1 MQGRYSIFASVGN
14 ATQPFDRFLRMV
26 DEAAARTGLRTL
38 AQTGAGTYRLQHAD
52 AVDFVTRPEFEQL
65 LRAADYMITHAGVGS
80 VMTGVRLG
88 KVPIVVPRRKDEG
101 EVINDHQFELASEL
115 SRMGWC
121 RVATSV
127 DDLLENLQAPP
138 AAVPLGG
145 SVTNQRMQEL
155 VTDFIR

>member
-1 MQGRYSIFASVGN
+1 
-14 ATQPFDRFLRMV
+14 MV
-26 DEAAARTGLRTL
+26 DEAAARTRLRTL
-38 AQTGAGTYRLQHAD
+38 VQTGAGRYRPQNAD
-52 AVDFVTRPEFEQL
+52 VVDFVTRPEFEQL
-65 LRAADYMITHAGVGS
+65 LQAADYTITHAGVGS
-80 VMTGVRLG
+80 VMTAVRLG

-127 DDLLENLQAPP
+127 GDLIGYLQAPP
-138 AAVPLGG
+138 AEVPLDGK
-145 SVTNQRMQEL
+145 VTNQRMQEL